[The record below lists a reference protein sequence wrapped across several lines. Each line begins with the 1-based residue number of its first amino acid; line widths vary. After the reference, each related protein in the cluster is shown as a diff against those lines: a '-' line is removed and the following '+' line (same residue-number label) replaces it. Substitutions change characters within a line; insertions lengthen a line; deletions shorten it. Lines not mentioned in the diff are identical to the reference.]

1 MKDTSLAVKTA
12 GPFAERSEAA
22 ERRGRSYVRD
32 PFGRLV
38 DILSHG

>member
-12 GPFAERSEAA
+12 GFFAEKSGAA
-22 ERRGRSYVRD
+22 QRPGRSYVRD
-32 PFGRLV
+32 PFGHLV